1 MKTLQTRWIYKG
13 FFIYNIMK
21 MPFGKFKNINIEN
34 IDANYLNWLLE
45 NSTNLDFYLKNYIL
59 KHLNNISIDIN
70 NKNEIRQIYISL
82 CKKYHPDNGGSN
94 EAMAAIN
101 DFYSILKSYK

>member
-1 MKTLQTRWIYKG
+1 
-13 FFIYNIMK
+13 MK